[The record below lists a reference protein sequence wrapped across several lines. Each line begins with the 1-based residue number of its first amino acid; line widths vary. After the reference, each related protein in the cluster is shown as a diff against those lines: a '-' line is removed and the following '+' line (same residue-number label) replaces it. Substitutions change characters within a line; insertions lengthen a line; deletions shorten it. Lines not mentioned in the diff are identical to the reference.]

1 MHPWY
6 DVMKWHHLCDLPPQ
20 NPQSQASYEE
30 NFRKIPT
37 KGHPTIYLV
46 RTPKHY
52 QGHQKQSLRCQNQEE
67 PKKHDKCSLVTWMG
81 S

>member
-1 MHPWY
+1 MTPPLW
-6 DVMKWHHLCDLPPQ
+6 CLPPQ
-20 NPQSQASYEE
+20 DPQSQASYEE

-52 QGHQKQSLRCQNQEE
+52 QGHQKQRKSEN
-67 PKKHDKCSLVTWMG
+67 V
-81 S
+81 